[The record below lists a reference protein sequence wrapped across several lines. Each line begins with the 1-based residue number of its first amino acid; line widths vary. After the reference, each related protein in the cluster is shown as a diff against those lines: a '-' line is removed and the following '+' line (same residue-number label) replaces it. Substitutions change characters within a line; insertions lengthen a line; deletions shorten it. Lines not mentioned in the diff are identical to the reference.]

1 MCKSSDFSS
10 GKTPRFFFQLVEPI
24 SELESAKS
32 GMSLNWKSSR
42 KARSCSSAKLMWLV
56 TSSRLIFQNEISMH
70 ASMMRDAENA
80 WKTDALWYTNKL
92 PIWCGLQFWLC
103 LSRIIRSAGLTA
115 QKTVPGFHIS
125 NLSLI
130 VFSMC
135 PNSKTHETIGAL
147 IFLPVLLTLR
157 DQITFGPSGRWRLR
171 RNLHATRALQMHL
184 SVWILKISKNAN
196 FLDQPTRLGKQSS
209 LHWFLSLLAQFHVLF
224 VHTISHPATRKMW
237 TICQDVLDGPPKPK
251 TYPSHTAFASSG
263 GKGNAVSPECGV
275 EHLLE
280 NKSRDN
286 LNGTVT
292 FTCHL
297 ESCTS

>member
-1 MCKSSDFSS
+1 
-10 GKTPRFFFQLVEPI
+10 
-24 SELESAKS
+24 
-32 GMSLNWKSSR
+32 
-42 KARSCSSAKLMWLV
+42 
-56 TSSRLIFQNEISMH
+56 
-70 ASMMRDAENA
+70 MRDAENG

-92 PIWCGLQFWLC
+92 PIWCGLQFQLC

-115 QKTVPGFHIS
+115 QKIIPGFHIS
-125 NLSLI
+125 NLLLI

-184 SVWILKISKNAN
+184 SVWILKTSKNAN

-209 LHWFLSLLAQFHVLF
+209 LHWSLSLLFHVWI
-224 VHTISHPATRKMW
+224 VHTISHPGMRKNVNNMPRC
-237 TICQDVLDGPPKPK
+237 TGSPKPK

-280 NKSRDN
+280 IKSRDN

-297 ESCTS
+297 ESCHLNLVLHQPFSNLLKAILLLQISKPQGQVKSTSQAPRWVLSQKHSTWQQGCTVMPTLRIA